1 MKLKGQSKMVNYIE
15 GNLDGSGAKIGIV
28 VSRFNDF
35 LTSKLLDGAIDCL
48 SRHGVDEK
56 NIDVVRVPGSFEIP
70 LACQRLAVSKKYSA
84 VIALGA
90 IIRGATPHFDYVS
103 AETTK
108 GVASASMQTGVPIS
122 FGVLTVDTIEQGI
135 ERSGTKS
142 GNKGFDAALTALE
155 MINLIK
161 IIS

>member
-1 MKLKGQSKMVNYIE
+1 MVNYIE

-35 LTSKLLDGAIDCL
+35 LTSKLLGGAIDCL